1 MKKLCKFFGYWVH
14 FCDGERCLLT
24 YFYLLTYIERGKP
37 EFLKM
42 HYPLNYNHS
51 INNSKQDRLVMPFY
65 QTKIGVSSLHYQ
77 AFKLWNDIPFV
88 LKSKLYTIF
97 AKKSQKT
104 LSNDTCHTVDSR

>member
-1 MKKLCKFFGYWVH
+1 
-14 FCDGERCLLT
+14 
-24 YFYLLTYIERGKP
+24 
-37 EFLKM
+37 M

-51 INNSKQDRLVMPFY
+51 INNSKQDRLVIPFY

-77 AFKLWNDIPFV
+77 AFKLWNDIHPFV

-104 LSNDTCHTVDSR
+104 LSNDTCHTVLKVDSTY